1 MPRVPANLP
10 RHNRC
15 VTAGHACNGDNIV
28 RPIRPL
34 MAVTLVV
41 AACAWML
48 FPAQLNAQGRRVRRG
63 IARPPVVLSAYYRP
77 LFYDPWYHPYGWY
90 SPFAYAQFAAH
101 DASLRLQVSPR
112 DTEVFVDGYYAGTVD
127 DFDGFFQRLHLE
139 AGEHDIDL
147 YLPGHRTARQK
158 IYVPPS
164 GTFRIRH
171 TMEPLAAGEAQ
182 EPRPAGPPPGAGRAP
197 GAPPRG
203 TLPPRDAPASDF
215 GTLAIRVQPGDADV
229 LIDGDRW
236 EGPAP
241 DEQLVLQ
248 IAAGRHRLEIRRE
261 GYRTYSSEVD
271 VRSGETA
278 TLNVSLPRQ

>member
-1 MPRVPANLP
+1 
-10 RHNRC
+10 
-15 VTAGHACNGDNIV
+15 
-28 RPIRPL
+28 
-34 MAVTLVV
+34 MAATLVV
-41 AACAWML
+41 GTCAWTL
-48 FPAQLNAQGRRVRRG
+48 SPAQLHAQGRRVRRG

-77 LFYDPWYHPYGWY
+77 LFYDPFYYPYGWY
-90 SPFAYAQFAAH
+90 PPFAFGRAYGAG
-101 DASLRLQVSPR
+101 ASLRLQVSPR

-139 AGEHDIDL
+139 PGEHDIEL
-147 YLPGHRTARQK
+147 YLQGHRTARQK
-158 IYVPPS
+158 IYLAPS

-171 TMEPLAAGEAQ
+171 AMEPLPAGEAQ
-182 EPRPAGPPPGAGRAP
+182 EPRPAAPPPGAGRGP

-203 TLPPRDAPASDF
+203 GGVPPPTTPASDF
-215 GTLAIRVQPGDADV
+215 GALAIRVQPGDADV

-236 EGPAP
+236 EGPAS

-248 IAAGRHRLEIRRE
+248 IASGRHRVEIRRE

-278 TLNVSLPRQ
+278 ALNVSLPRQ